1 MSAVCCCRL
10 REVHGNDWATIGAV
24 LGRSAGSVRDRCRL
38 MKGSCRYGTW
48 EHEEEM
54 NLALAVY
61 ELSGAQPGEEVRV
74 YLFIIHFMLVLN
86 LDWSNYLLVHVS
98 LVHLLI
104 LFCQCIYKPLYT
116 TSAVVGT
123 SWIMLG

>member
-1 MSAVCCCRL
+1 
-10 REVHGNDWATIGAV
+10 
-24 LGRSAGSVRDRCRL
+24 
-38 MKGSCRYGTW
+38 
-48 EHEEEM
+48 M

-104 LFCQCIYKPLYT
+104 LFCLVNVSINHYT
-116 TSAVVGT
+116 
-123 SWIMLG
+123 LHQRL